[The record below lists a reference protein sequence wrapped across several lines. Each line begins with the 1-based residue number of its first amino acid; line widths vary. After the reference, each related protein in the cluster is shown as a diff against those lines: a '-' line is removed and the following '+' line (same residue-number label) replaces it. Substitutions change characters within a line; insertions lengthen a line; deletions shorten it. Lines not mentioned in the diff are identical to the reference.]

1 MTAIN
6 KSRAE
11 IVDAGQYASDMIK
24 YLYKLI
30 NTLKAVNTDDIKGID
45 MSDIKDLIYI
55 PGEID
60 KLSMHL
66 KRNCAEIHDE
76 LVKHQT
82 PADNPL
88 NPIKDENT
96 IISV

>member
-11 IVDAGQYASDMIK
+11 IVDAGQYACEMIRH
-24 YLYKLI
+24 LNKLI
-30 NTLKAVNTDDIKGID
+30 NTLKAVNTVDIKGID